1 MKYVIWG
8 AGLRGGRLFR
18 HLKND
23 DVIAFVDKSVEKV
36 GSHIYGKEIISLDE
50 YLRDKRYEKTMLVI
64 AHSFEQGAVDELQ
77 RLGVRRYMKLSDCP
91 GEFQEENTRPYI
103 SSYVKANI
111 DRNKSYGILGNTVYS
126 LEVYSWLAEIGNQPP
141 YLIIDKSVSEEVIQL
156 IEWYGYNIIEE
167 SGIYNRNIHT
177 ILDCRYAESTD
188 DTCFFAGFHVKNIY
202 DCSDVIKEYYNPQI
216 ERLKDTHKDKTCFIV
231 ATGPSLNIGDLDI
244 LEKNKSLSFGVNK
257 IGYAY
262 DRTKWRPTFFVGE
275 DKALL
280 ESEYFSNIRPEKQ
293 SEYAFLADTSENFWQ
308 EEHNVNVLK
317 YHLCDEWA
325 FGRYPKF
332 SEDLSRKSYVG
343 GTIVYTCIQLAVY
356 LGFRKIYL
364 LGVDFTGAGEHG
376 SKYNHF
382 YSEKELT
389 SVSYTD
395 QVKFA
400 YEKANSYAEQ
410 HGIKIYNATRGGRLE
425 IFERVNF
432 DELF

>member
-8 AGLRGGRLFR
+8 AGLRGKRLFR
-18 HLKND
+18 HLKSD
-23 DVIAFVDKSVEKV
+23 DVIAFADKSADKI
-36 GSHIYGKEIISLDE
+36 GSCIYGKEIISLDE
-50 YLRDKRYEKTMLVI
+50 YIKNRKYKETILVI
-64 AHSFEQGAVDELQ
+64 AHTFEQEAVDELE
-77 RLGVRRYMKLSDCP
+77 GCGIKNYMKLSDCP
-91 GEFQEENTRPYI
+91 GEFQEENTRPYL
-103 SSYVKANI
+103 SDYVKANI
-111 DRNKSYGILGNTVYS
+111 DRDKRYGILGNTVYG
-126 LEVYSWLAEIGNQPP
+126 LEVYSWLMELGNEQS
-141 YLIIDKSVSEEVIQL
+141 YLVIDENASVEVIKL
-156 IEWYGYNIIEE
+156 IEHYGYHLIEE
-167 SGIYNRNIHT
+167 KEIYQKNIQVILNCKYMESAEETCSYAGI
-177 ILDCRYAESTD
+177 EQ
-188 DTCFFAGFHVKNIY
+188 KNIY
-202 DCSDVIKEYYNPQI
+202 DCSDVINAYYNPQI
-216 ERLKDTHKDKTCFIV
+216 ENLKNVHLKEKCFIV
-231 ATGPSLNIGDLDI
+231 ATGPSLNARDLDT
-244 LEKNKSLSFGVNK
+244 LYENHSYSFGVNK

-262 DRTKWRPTFFVGE
+262 EKTKWRPTYFVGE

-280 ESEYFSNIRPEKQ
+280 ESEYFSNIKPEKQ
-293 SEYAFLADTSENFWQ
+293 SEYAFLGDTSEKFWQ
-308 EEHNVNVLK
+308 KEHSANVLK

-356 LGFRKIYL
+356 MGFREIYL

-400 YEKANSYAEQ
+400 YEKANRYAEE

-425 IFERVNF
+425 IFKRVDF